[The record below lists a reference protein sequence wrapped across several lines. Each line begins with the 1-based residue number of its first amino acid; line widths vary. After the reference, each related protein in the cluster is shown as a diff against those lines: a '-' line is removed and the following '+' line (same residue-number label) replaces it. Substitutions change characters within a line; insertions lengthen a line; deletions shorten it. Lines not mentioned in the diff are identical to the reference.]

1 MVFLGM
7 NARDYLGQHIVNTSS
22 CVCVKDMTVSF
33 FFTFVSLDANFS
45 SIDEFNDECFHDAR

>member
-1 MVFLGM
+1 
-7 NARDYLGQHIVNTSS
+7 
-22 CVCVKDMTVSF
+22 MTVSF